1 MRYRSTTIASLLL
14 LALTGSITQAELTY
28 RPGISND
35 PGLQSQRFQRAA
47 AQDTTRS
54 PAAAARRPPRT
65 ALERLEDDLRAQLV
79 RDISRQA
86 AGVLDPDSS
95 EGSALLRFSGVELS
109 LSETADGSVSI
120 IAFDPNTGE
129 ETEIIVGG
137 LE

>member
-1 MRYRSTTIASLLL
+1 MRAQLPIISCLAIWLLMPPS
-14 LALTGSITQAELTY
+14 AQAELTY

-47 AQDTTRS
+47 AQDSTRS
-54 PAAAARRPPRT
+54 PAAAARRPART
-65 ALERLEDDLRAQLV
+65 ALERLEDDLRAQLI

-109 LSETADGSVSI
+109 LSETADGGVSI

-129 ETEIIVGG
+129 ETEILIGG

>member
-1 MRYRSTTIASLLL
+1 MRVQYTAIASLLL
-14 LALTGSITQAELTY
+14 LALTGSIAQAELTY
-28 RPGISND
+28 RPAMSND

-65 ALERLEDDLRAQLV
+65 ALERLEDDLRSQLI

-86 AGVLDPDSS
+86 AGVLDPDSDD
-95 EGSALLRFSGVELS
+95 GDALLRFSGIELS
-109 LSETADGSVSI
+109 LSETVDGGVSI

-137 LE
+137 FE